1 MAWAAACRLR
11 SAVMNPALLILRGR
25 FASPGRGAAAT
36 PLAYLALPARAR
48 ATDYASAAEV
58 LDAIDRLE
66 ADVDGRLAAI
76 AREVAGARAFAGSV
90 GADHA
95 GHRAARARLRRR
107 LKLPAAGPPSTPPA
121 GESSL
126 AGLREA
132 QQRLVHAHAEG
143 LPALGNA
150 AGVALLARHMVDA
163 SRHLTVIDLWIEGEE
178 QSG

>member
-1 MAWAAACRLR
+1 MP
-11 SAVMNPALLILRGR
+11 SARDLASTGR
-25 FASPGRGAAAT
+25 RRWLRGAAAT
-36 PLAYLALPARAR
+36 SLAYLARPARAR

-76 AREVAGARAFAGSV
+76 AREVAGARHFAGSV

-107 LKLPAAGPPSTPPA
+107 LKLPAAGPPSTPA
-121 GESSL
+121 AAESSL
-126 AGLREA
+126 ARLREA

-150 AGVALLARHMVDA
+150 AGVDLLTRHMVDA

-178 QSG
+178 QGG